1 MASSRAVHEV
11 SPDGAGSPT
20 VGPSSITPIH
30 GFSPEGDSVL
40 ADLQNPTEQEAT
52 RGVESTQP
60 VTAQAQ
66 SCPVRPTAGASEEED
81 ASSSISEVTAV
92 GIGHR
97 GDPGTRMQTRAR
109 EIEDEISRFCADS
122 VNRITVSA
130 RNYIM
135 SRVFELVNLCS
146 DMRADAATERGAAL
160 ALQGQLVDARRE
172 IAGLQRQVLVAER
185 PPVGDILGGLAAA
198 PAVGPAH
205 AVLAAGPGV
214 QVATGAT
221 PTGPVVPGAPSYA
234 AVVRAGG
241 PAGISGAGPAGPA
254 GLVGAAPSR
263 VSGIRHE
270 HVAFLTQVGATEAP
284 ARDVVRLL
292 KANIDPVAKD
302 IRDVTLRHTRYGVTV
317 FTNNAQTLTNIQN
330 AINENAV
337 TRAAMTI
344 RIPARRNPH
353 VRFSEVDPDLGPEEF
368 LRLLDERNP
377 TLQIGVD
384 ISKVKVTFRERGGTK
399 AYVVEVDPEAFRR
412 IMASPR
418 LSVGWTMVHASE
430 DLHVPT
436 CTFCASYGHGRS
448 SCPAAADPNKAV
460 CTKCGTEGHV
470 GAACPVRMGDAT
482 VCCAACRRVGLEA
495 AGHPTGF
502 SGCPLLQEKVA
513 RLRARTHYGRT

>member
-11 SPDGAGSPT
+11 SPDGAGSPA
-20 VGPSSITPIH
+20 VGPSSNTPIH

-52 RGVESTQP
+52 RSVESTQP
-60 VTAQAQ
+60 VTAQAH

-81 ASSSISEVTAV
+81 ASSSVSEVTAV
-92 GIGHR
+92 GIGHK

-135 SRVFELVNLCS
+135 SRVFELMNLCS
-146 DMRADAATERGAAL
+146 DMRADVAMERGAAL

-241 PAGISGAGPAGPA
+241 RAGRHPWCWAGWSCRTRWSSSRQGVWRQTRTRGVPNTGWSDRGTGTGRGPTVKDEHRPCGKGHSG
-254 GLVGAAPSR
+254 
-263 VSGIRHE
+263 RHAKT
-270 HVAFLTQVGATEAP
+270 HQVW
-284 ARDVVRLL
+284 
-292 KANIDPVAKD
+292 
-302 IRDVTLRHTRYGVTV
+302 RH
-317 FTNNAQTLTNIQN
+317 
-330 AINENAV
+330 
-337 TRAAMTI
+337 
-344 RIPARRNPH
+344 
-353 VRFSEVDPDLGPEEF
+353 
-368 LRLLDERNP
+368 
-377 TLQIGVD
+377 
-384 ISKVKVTFRERGGTK
+384 
-399 AYVVEVDPEAFRR
+399 
-412 IMASPR
+412 
-418 LSVGWTMVHASE
+418 
-430 DLHVPT
+430 
-436 CTFCASYGHGRS
+436 
-448 SCPAAADPNKAV
+448 
-460 CTKCGTEGHV
+460 
-470 GAACPVRMGDAT
+470 
-482 VCCAACRRVGLEA
+482 
-495 AGHPTGF
+495 GF
-502 SGCPLLQEKVA
+502 HK
-513 RLRARTHYGRT
+513 